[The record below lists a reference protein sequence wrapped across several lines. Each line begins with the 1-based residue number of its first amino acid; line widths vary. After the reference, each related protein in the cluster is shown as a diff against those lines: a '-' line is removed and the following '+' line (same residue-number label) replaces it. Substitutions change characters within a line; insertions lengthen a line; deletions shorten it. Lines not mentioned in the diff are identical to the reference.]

1 MGQLFTSIAL
11 AFSVGIGCG
20 TCCSP
25 FVSAFLSTY
34 VISHAA
40 GTKRS
45 LLAFA
50 GFFGGKL
57 LSVSALCL
65 AASLLGRQ
73 FIGTDGKIGMFPY
86 WLAVRLLLCAFGVFM
101 IGRWFYEQKSGSKQ
115 CGHCGGCEAQ
125 AKLYPMLIA
134 GVLYGIT
141 PCPPLLMMLGYSAA
155 LSASAAMVTGASFG
169 LASMVSPVLMLAAI
183 LGLLSK
189 RVRAEIPGFLRWF
202 RLASYV
208 LLVIL
213 PFTIT

>member
-1 MGQLFTSIAL
+1 MDQLFTSIAL

-34 VISHAA
+34 VISHTA
-40 GTKRS
+40 GAKKS

-73 FIGTDGKIGMFPY
+73 FIGADGRIGTFPY

-101 IGRWFYEQKSGSKQ
+101 VGRWFYEQKKGAGQ
-115 CGHCGGCEAQ
+115 CGHCGGCENK
-125 AKLYPMLIA
+125 AKLYPMFIA

-141 PCPPLLMMLGYSAA
+141 PCPPLLMMLGYAAA
-155 LSASAAMVTGASFG
+155 LPASTAVVTGASFG
-169 LASMVSPVLMLAAI
+169 LASMVSPVLMLAVI

>member
-1 MGQLFTSIAL
+1 MGRLFTSIAL

-34 VISHAA
+34 VISHTA
-40 GTKRS
+40 GAKKS

-65 AASLLGRQ
+65 AASRLGRQ
-73 FIGTDGKIGMFPY
+73 FISADGRIGTFPY
-86 WLAVRLLLCAFGVFM
+86 WLAVRFLLCAFGVFM
-101 IGRWFYEQKSGSKQ
+101 VGRWFYEQKKGARQ
-115 CGHCGGCEAQ
+115 CGHCGGCEDK
-125 AKLYPMLIA
+125 AKLYPMFIA

-141 PCPPLLMMLGYSAA
+141 PCPPLLMMLGYAA
-155 LSASAAMVTGASFG
+155 VLSVSVAVVTGVSFG
-169 LASMVSPVLMLAAI
+169 LASMVSPVLMLAVI

-189 RVRAEIPGFLRWF
+189 RVRTEISGFLRWF